1 VRGELYRLSLNYF
14 EIFNLPEQFDTNL
27 KTLHERFSEIQKS
40 VHPDRFAS
48 ATKLEQQQ
56 SLLKSTKINEA
67 YQTLKQP
74 LLRAKYLIELHH
86 QKDAAPLP
94 TDFLMQQ
101 MEWEEELEDISEL
114 TALIA
119 FEKNIEMTA
128 QEETKRLAEL
138 IDQDKDWETAQG
150 SLGKLKFL
158 TALLNKASERLHV
171 LSEN

>member
-1 VRGELYRLSLNYF
+1 MRGELYRLSLNYF

-86 QKDAAPLP
+86 QKDAARSP

-128 QEETKRLAEL
+128 QKETKRLAEL
-138 IDQDKDWETAQG
+138 IDHDKDWGMAQ
-150 SLGKLKFL
+150 SCLGKLKFL